1 MGRQSKAKKA
11 RCGNLGKSKNHQN
24 PSVDNISDDEESY
37 FEDDDLPEHALF
49 FLDEDSSSEE
59 DSDDSDE
66 ELDKDELDGL
76 MNEAKIEHF
85 NAVLIEAQITYL
97 IIHLISYANRAARAY
112 YGQGLTGPEA
122 AWARLDRSG
131 GSLGKA

>member
-1 MGRQSKAKKA
+1 MGRQSKSKKA

-49 FLDEDSSSEE
+49 FLDENSSSEE

-85 NAVLIEAQITYL
+85 NAVLIEAQ
-97 IIHLISYANRAARAY
+97 AMAV
-112 YGQGLTGPEA
+112 
-122 AWARLDRSG
+122 
-131 GSLGKA
+131 KAE